1 MQTDV
6 LIIGA
11 GLSGIVAADEIIQ
24 NSTLSVLQ
32 LSSGSGASPF
42 IHGFCLPV
50 GEGDSEELFFEDS
63 MKSGYGQS
71 DPALVKRLCFDCLS
85 LSDYFNGL
93 GLSLDRDEKGYSLI
107 HSLGSAVPRI
117 ASIQNNTGAVLL
129 NRLQKRLDESPR
141 YKCCSG
147 QRALA
152 LIREGDRVIG
162 ARCYDTREGVFH
174 SIYAK
179 TVILA
184 TGGFGRLFPESTNT
198 RDIGGDGAAMAYLSG
213 ATLTDMEFVQFEPTA
228 AVWPPRVAGKG
239 IVTTMFYDGAV
250 LRGRSGERFMLAYG
264 DAAERVPKDVQSKCI
279 YNEMRRHGAT
289 EHGGVWFDATG
300 VPEEKWQGVYNP
312 YLKRYLA
319 CDIDLRREAVEI
331 APAAHTTCGGVRIDE
346 CCRTGVRGLIA
357 CGEVAGG
364 LHGANRLGGNAGL
377 EVLVFGRIAG
387 RTAILD
393 TDTESTLPKDLERVP
408 NAPCDVDV
416 DAIRAELSALMRD
429 TLNVV
434 RDGERLKYGI
444 RRVGALMEALGEYKD
459 CFEKHRL
466 YNDLLTAYITM
477 ASALERTSSVGCH
490 FREDAIPESEKY
502 RIEIKKNGE
511 EMSLCRKYERA

>member
-184 TGGFGRLFPESTNT
+184 LADSFPNPRIPVTLAVTAPLWRIFRALRLPIWNLSSLSRPRRYGRQGW
-198 RDIGGDGAAMAYLSG
+198 RA
-213 ATLTDMEFVQFEPTA
+213 
-228 AVWPPRVAGKG
+228 
-239 IVTTMFYDGAV
+239 
-250 LRGRSGERFMLAYG
+250 RGS
-264 DAAERVPKDVQSKCI
+264 
-279 YNEMRRHGAT
+279 
-289 EHGGVWFDATG
+289 
-300 VPEEKWQGVYNP
+300 
-312 YLKRYLA
+312 
-319 CDIDLRREAVEI
+319 
-331 APAAHTTCGGVRIDE
+331 
-346 CCRTGVRGLIA
+346 
-357 CGEVAGG
+357 
-364 LHGANRLGGNAGL
+364 
-377 EVLVFGRIAG
+377 
-387 RTAILD
+387 
-393 TDTESTLPKDLERVP
+393 
-408 NAPCDVDV
+408 
-416 DAIRAELSALMRD
+416 
-429 TLNVV
+429 
-434 RDGERLKYGI
+434 
-444 RRVGALMEALGEYKD
+444 
-459 CFEKHRL
+459 
-466 YNDLLTAYITM
+466 
-477 ASALERTSSVGCH
+477 
-490 FREDAIPESEKY
+490 
-502 RIEIKKNGE
+502 
-511 EMSLCRKYERA
+511 